1 MSIHHCIRI
10 VDEEGP
16 EVEVATEGSV
26 PEATPSSGTYT
37 TNPESALFAI
47 QGKPRCM

>member
-26 PEATPSSGTYT
+26 PEATPSSDAYTY
-37 TNPESALFAI
+37 PESTLFAV
-47 QGKPRCM
+47 QGKPRCI